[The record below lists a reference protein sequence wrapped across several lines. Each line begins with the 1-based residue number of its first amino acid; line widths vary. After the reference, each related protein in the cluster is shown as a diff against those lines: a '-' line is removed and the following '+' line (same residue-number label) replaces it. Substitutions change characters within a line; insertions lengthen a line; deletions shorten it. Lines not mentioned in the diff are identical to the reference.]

1 MIDSVTAVILAGGK
15 STRMG
20 QNKAL
25 LLFDGK
31 PLIEQIRELL
41 TKIFSRIVLST
52 ASKDSFPQLELPEVV
67 DRYPETGPLGGITTV
82 LESGLSPIFCV
93 ACDMPFLTPKLIEY
107 QCGITACCDAVI
119 PVWNNHP
126 QVLHGLYSK
135 NLLPAFHHG
144 LNAQQYKITDWLE
157 EAEVC
162 YLLEDEIRRYDP
174 SGLSFRNINTP
185 DDYQSLESH
194 LTAR

>member
-25 LLFDGK
+25 LSFDGK
-31 PLIEQIRELL
+31 PLIEHIRELL
-41 TKIFSRIVLST
+41 TKIFSKVVVST
-52 ASKDSFPQLELPEVV
+52 ASKDSYPQLELPEVV
-67 DRYPETGPLGGITTV
+67 DQYPETGPLGGITTV
-82 LESGLSPIFCV
+82 LESGISPIFCV
-93 ACDMPFLTPKLIEY
+93 ACDMPFLSQKLIEY
-107 QCGITACCDAVI
+107 QCSITACCDAVV
-119 PVWNNHP
+119 PVWDNRP

-144 LNAQQYKITDWLE
+144 LKEEQFKITDWLE

-185 DDYQSLESH
+185 DDYKSLESH
-194 LTAR
+194 LTPR

>member
-41 TKIFSRIVLST
+41 TKIFSKIVLST

-135 NLLPAFHHG
+135 NLLSAFHHG